1 MIHASYCTPEMTA
14 LDQSA
19 KQNGVVILTEMG
31 LDPGIDHFLAMK
43 CFHELQAEPGTKVY
57 LIQVRF
63 LILDISTNNCK
74 LVSDL
79 LY

>member
-19 KQNGVVILTEMG
+19 RQKGVVILTEMG

-43 CFHELQAEPGTKVY
+43 CLHELQAEPGTKVY
-57 LIQVRF
+57 LVQVKF
-63 LILDISTNNCK
+63 LISDSSTIKCK

-79 LY
+79 L